1 LAGVKVRKGAGENPA
16 PFLEPCCPGNY
27 FFSGA
32 IGAAG
37 AAGAMLSAGAAGAAA
52 GGGGGGGGS
61 SFFAQAE
68 RPIVAASIS
77 TNIIAR
83 YLRIGP
89 HSFPSEFIRI
99 RG

>member
-1 LAGVKVRKGAGENPA
+1 MG
-16 PFLEPCCPGNY
+16 F
-27 FFSGA
+27 
-32 IGAAG
+32 I
-37 AAGAMLSAGAAGAAA
+37 MLSAGAAGAAGA
-52 GGGGGGGGS
+52 AAGGGGGGGGGS

-68 RPIVAASIS
+68 RPIVAASNS
-77 TNIIAR
+77 ANIIDR